1 MAQHNEAV
9 IHDWSIKLMS
19 RAFRDLAT
27 SFAAVDAGLADR
39 AIHAIETTI
48 AAELEAF
55 CKKPPEGVRID
66 VTAIGRVITPL
77 RTMTQDARRQI
88 KGVTKPSH

>member
-48 AAELEAF
+48 AAELDR
-55 CKKPPEGVRID
+55 P
-66 VTAIGRVITPL
+66 
-77 RTMTQDARRQI
+77 
-88 KGVTKPSH
+88 KGSGST